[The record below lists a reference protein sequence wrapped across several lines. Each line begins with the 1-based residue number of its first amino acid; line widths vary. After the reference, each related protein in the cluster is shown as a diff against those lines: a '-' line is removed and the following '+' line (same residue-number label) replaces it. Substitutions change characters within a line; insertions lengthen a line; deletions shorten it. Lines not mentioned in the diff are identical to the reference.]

1 MALPKKV
8 IPNINLVPP
17 KILLER
23 REQLLEDITK
33 DGTYL
38 PKNLGYAEM
47 DRGFLDFVKNEL
59 KTVVE
64 GRIIPTVDI
73 LITTQNWAQFTQT
86 WSFQDLNGNTEP
98 PFITVV
104 RVPEVKY
111 GTNPATLY
119 NIPNQKEFFYAAVP
133 TWNGNVKGLDIYKIP
148 QPVPVD
154 ISFNVKIVCNRMRE
168 LNEFNKN
175 VLQTFAS
182 RQAYTKV
189 NGHFIPIVN
198 TGISDESVTQVDKRR
213 FYIQNYDFTLLGFL
227 LDQDKFEVAPAVSRV
242 LNVFETNMKPINRKR
257 KRFPV
262 NEGVFDLTVQA
273 VRNSPVVRTISVD
286 YTGTFTILS
295 TQNVS
300 TYDLFIR
307 LSTNTEFD
315 YYGTNV
321 VNFEVSTGDQLR
333 FEITQENTDPTSII
347 TYGVSFLGSPQNLTF
362 DLPTPSITPSNTT
375 TPSNTPTKTQTPS
388 FTPSTTPNPTP
399 NPTCTSTQGICYNY
413 ELSQV
418 DAGGRG
424 DWRFY
429 SCSDGQ
435 LIEITIENNQIAFV
449 CSRSQPVQFGGVFFN
464 LPILLDQCGLYC
476 VGPTPTPSVTKT
488 QTPSISVTPSSTLT
502 STPTPTNLIVV
513 QLVSS
518 FGCGTINVPLILTNA
533 NNLTSISMTINYD
546 DTNLSFVNIFG
557 ENPNLGFAYII
568 NDIGGQIK
576 FVWFSM
582 EPKNLSGTLF
592 SISFSANT
600 SYTLSNISFD
610 LSIPENNEITYGL
623 QDNIA
628 SVSYINGTIESVC
641 PTPTPT
647 TSNTPTISSSSNVTP
662 SVTQTNTITP
672 TFTTTPTVTTSLN
685 STPNPTS
692 TNTPT
697 PTITTTLTLTSTP
710 TPTPTPTCSTTPSP
724 TPTNTTTQTNTKTP
738 LGTPLSTRTP
748 TMTPTPTNTSTPT
761 LTSSVTI
768 TPTTTTTLTL
778 TPTLNQ
784 CLAPATLIDCSGF
797 TLNVIGSFI
806 RIEYV
811 NCLNVVQ
818 SDLRIDILTTI
829 CSLTIPQVT
838 YVAPDTSY
846 SIIFTNVCGSF
857 CNNLT
862 PTPTKTPTTTPTET
876 RVKYLL
882 YGVLTPAAGSTN
894 PGTAC
899 ALLTSETAQLFAYS
913 LKPLDQLTTGD
924 VIYDNNTN
932 LPKQSFANRYRA
944 LSATSDVSTPKY
956 VLWWQNSGT
965 FITTVTLCSQLP
977 TLTPTPTPTVTPL
990 FTLMNA
996 LFVPCFIDQYFV
1008 YTRDIAIWVQV
1019 NQTEVLI
1026 NEKGTIY
1033 IENHPIYGN
1042 SCWRFSE
1049 IRNTE
1054 PGFSLINYQGLYFD
1068 NINQCMD
1075 NYGIKCPVSSG
1086 TTYMNL

>member
-47 DRGFLDFVKNEL
+47 DRGFLDFVKNDL

-64 GRIIPTVDI
+64 GKVIPTVDI

-154 ISFNVKIVCNRMRE
+154 ISFSVKIVCNRMRE

-198 TGISDESVTQVDKRR
+198 TGISDESVNQVDKRR

-242 LNVFETNMKPINRKR
+242 LNFFETNMKPINPKR

-300 TYDLFIR
+300 AYDLFIR
-307 LSTNTEFD
+307 LSTSTEFD

-321 VNFEVSTGDQLR
+321 VNFDVSTGDQLR

-375 TPSNTPTKTQTPS
+375 TPSNTPTKTHTPSITPTNTQTPS
-388 FTPSTTPNPTP
+388 FSPSTTPDLTP

-424 DWRFY
+424 DWRYF
-429 SCSDGQ
+429 SCSNGE

-449 CSRSQPVQFGGVFFN
+449 CSRTQPVQFGGVFFN
-464 LPILLDQCGLYC
+464 LPILLGQCGLYC
-476 VGPTPTPSVTKT
+476 VGPTPTPTITKT
-488 QTPSISVTPSSTLT
+488 QTPSISVTPSLTLT
-502 STPTPTNLIVV
+502 STPTPTKLVVV

-576 FVWFSM
+576 FVWYSI

-592 SISFSANT
+592 NISFSANT
-600 SYTLSNISFD
+600 LFGLSNISFD
-610 LSIPENNEITYGL
+610 LTIPENNEITYGL

-628 SVSYINGTIESVC
+628 SVSYINGTVESTC
-641 PTPTPT
+641 FTPTPT
-647 TSNTPTISSSSNVTP
+647 TSNTPTISNSPYITL
-662 SVTQTNTITP
+662 SVTQTNSTTP
-672 TFTTTPTVTTSLN
+672 TLTTTPTVTTSLN
-685 STPNPTS
+685 STPNPT
-692 TNTPT
+692 
-697 PTITTTLTLTSTP
+697 
-710 TPTPTPTCSTTPSP
+710 PTPTPTCSLTPSP
-724 TPTNTTTQTNTKTP
+724 TFTNTPTQTNTKTP
-738 LGTPLSTRTP
+738 LGTPLPTRTP
-748 TMTPTPTNTSTPT
+748 TMTSTPTNTSSPTP
-761 LTSSVTI
+761 TSSVTI
-768 TPTTTTTLTL
+768 TPTTTTTPTL
-778 TPTLNQ
+778 TPTSNQ
-784 CLAPATLIDCSGF
+784 CPAPATLIDCSGF

-894 PGTAC
+894 PNTAC
-899 ALLTSETAQLFAYS
+899 DLLTSETATLVAYS
-913 LKPLDQLTTGD
+913 LKPLGQLTTGD
-924 VIYDNNTN
+924 VIYGNNSN
-932 LPKQSFANRYRA
+932 LPIQSFANRYRA

-956 VLWWQNSGT
+956 VLWWQNSGSS
-965 FITTVTLCSQLP
+965 ITTVTLCSQLP

-990 FTLMNA
+990 FPVINA
-996 LFVPCFIDQYFV
+996 LFVPCFIDSWVFYM
-1008 YTRDIAIWVQV
+1008 TNMSIWIQV

-1042 SCWRFSE
+1042 SCWRFAQIQSS
-1049 IRNTE
+1049 
-1054 PGFSLINYQGLYFD
+1054 PPVGFTLMYYQGLYFD